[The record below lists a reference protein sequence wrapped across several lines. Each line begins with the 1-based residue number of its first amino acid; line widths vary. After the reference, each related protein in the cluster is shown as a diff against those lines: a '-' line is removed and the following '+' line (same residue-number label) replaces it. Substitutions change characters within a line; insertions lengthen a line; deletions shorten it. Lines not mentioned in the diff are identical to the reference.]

1 LAFKK
6 YSLSDKERGKM
17 KIKKILGLCAIFSGI
32 AFGQTVKI
40 GYVDVKEVYYKY
52 DKAVKME
59 EAFNKE
65 VEKVSELEK
74 TIKKMQSEYEQN
86 KDIMKPDE
94 RIKKEAELK
103 LKIQEYSTTVGEF
116 KKKMDDKQKET
127 EKIID
132 EIKKEVQAYGE
143 KNKYTVILAST
154 SILYYGTDVVDI
166 TEDIIK
172 SINKKAGD
180 KK

>member
-1 LAFKK
+1 MKRIVGIFILL
-6 YSLSDKERGKM
+6 LSGVV
-17 KIKKILGLCAIFSGI
+17 
-32 AFGQTVKI
+32 FGQTLKI

-65 VEKVSELEK
+65 VERVSELEK
-74 TIKKMQSEYEQN
+74 SIKKMQSEYEQK

-103 LKIQEYSTTVGEF
+103 LKMQEYSTTLGEF
-116 KKKMDDKQKET
+116 KKKMDEKQKEM
-127 EKIID
+127 EKIVE

-143 KNKYTVILAST
+143 KSKYTLILSYT
-154 SILYYGTDVVDI
+154 SILYSGADVVDI
-166 TEDIIK
+166 TDEIVK
-172 SINKKAGD
+172 LMNNKKDGD

>member
-1 LAFKK
+1 
-6 YSLSDKERGKM
+6 M
-17 KIKKILGLCAIFSGI
+17 KKIIGVCILLSGI
-32 AFGQTVKI
+32 VFGQTVKI

-74 TIKKMQSEYEQN
+74 SIKKMQSEYEQK

-103 LKIQEYSTTVGEF
+103 LKMQEYSTTLSEF
-116 KKKMDDKQKET
+116 KKKMDEKQKEM
-127 EKIID
+127 EKIVE

-143 KNKYTVILAST
+143 KSKYTVILSST
-154 SILYYGTDVVDI
+154 SILYPGADVVDI
-166 TEDIIK
+166 TDEIIK
-172 SINKKAGD
+172 LMNKKAGD

>member
-1 LAFKK
+1 M
-6 YSLSDKERGKM
+6 SGTERGKM
-17 KIKKILGLCAIFSGI
+17 NIKKVFGLCIIFSGLV
-32 AFGQTVKI
+32 FGETVKI

-59 EAFNKE
+59 ESFNKE

-74 TIKKMQSEYEQN
+74 SIKKMQSEYEQN

-103 LKIQEYSTTVGEF
+103 LKMQEYSTALGEF
-116 KKKMDDKQKET
+116 KKKMDERQKEM
-127 EKIID
+127 EKIVE

-143 KNKYTVILAST
+143 KSKYTLILSST
-154 SILYYGTDVVDI
+154 SILYYGADVADVTD
-166 TEDIIK
+166 EIIK
-172 SINKKAGD
+172 LMNKKAGD